1 MLGDLAGLGGGLAAW
16 LALDHDIEVN
26 EFLSEGGH
34 VVLEAEGVFADVVC
48 SENVVAL
55 ALAYAIEE
63 DLVVGVLH
71 LVVDVEG
78 ATSLNLQSV
87 RPPSKLIE
95 HAREGRTA
103 K

>member
-1 MLGDLAGLGGGLAAW
+1 MTWFSGW
-16 LALDHDIEVN
+16 FSSWFALDHDVEVD
-26 EFLSEGGH
+26 ELLGERAH

-78 ATSLNLQSV
+78 TTSLNLQSV
-87 RPPSKLIE
+87 RPPSGLIE
-95 HAREGRTA
+95 HASEGLTA